1 MAIVYDGY
9 CINHIKQVREMF
21 LKKDTLTV
29 DEINKALSSGTYATK
44 YVAMMRKY
52 LNFDITVN
60 KDGRTVLSYTF
71 VGDTDMDLNQ
81 WDKPAKK
88 KKVKEKKEKVAKV
101 KKEKPV
107 KAASKPNKKV
117 VVVEDDEDDVPVM
130 DRNSKS
136 VRDDEDFAEPLV
148 MSSYS
153 VDNDWDS
160 IDDQGIRDLL
170 R

>member
-29 DEINKALSSGTYATK
+29 DEINKALSSGAYATK

-88 KKVKEKKEKVAKV
+88 KKVKEKKEK
-101 KKEKPV
+101 PV
-107 KAASKPNKKV
+107 KAASKPKKKV

-136 VRDDEDFAEPLV
+136 VRDDEDFVEPLV

-160 IDDQGIRDLL
+160 IDDQGVRDLL